1 MEASDSWSDTGDRLA
16 VGCRR
21 IRNILQSHEIALM
34 RTLEQKI
41 SDAGPYEQRVDP
53 HILSAARKHLA
64 EAGEIDSCRR
74 SRTGPWYHL
83 HTTPEICR
91 ERRLRE
97 LVPIARE
104 IQTGNRGKRIG
115 QALEIAV
122 YRSLK
127 QTQNEHGLTF
137 LGGFPCLDDDDSRL
151 FQKEEPPSLISGR
164 SLTGNQSLDFCVVH
178 PEAGLAGIEVKN
190 TRAWIYPDSEE
201 ITETL
206 AKCCALDAV
215 PTIICRRYAYGTYSV
230 LHKCG
235 VLLFQNYNQLYPA
248 SERQLAAKASHK
260 HLLGY
265 HDIRVGNAPNP
276 RLRTFIGKHLPRT
289 LPDARIRFDQHKDL
303 LERFAARDM
312 LYEEFAARARR
323 RATGTAEDHD
333 TL

>member
-1 MEASDSWSDTGDRLA
+1 
-16 VGCRR
+16 
-21 IRNILQSHEIALM
+21 M

-53 HILSAARKHLA
+53 HMLSAARKHLA
-64 EAGEIDSCRR
+64 EVGEIDSCKRPP
-74 SRTGPWYHL
+74 TGPWYYL
-83 HTTPEICR
+83 RRTPEFCR
-91 ERRLRE
+91 ESRLRE
-97 LVPIARE
+97 LVPIAQE

-122 YRSLK
+122 YKSLK
-127 QTQNEHGLTF
+127 QTQKEHGLIF
-137 LGGFPCLDDDDSRL
+137 LGGFPDLDDDDSRL
-151 FQKEEPPSLISGR
+151 FQKEEPPSMISGR

-206 AKCCALDAV
+206 SKCCTLDAV

-248 SERQLAAKASHK
+248 SERQLAEKACHK
-260 HLLGY
+260 RLLGY
-265 HDIRVGNAPNP
+265 HDIRVGNDPSP
-276 RLRTFIGKHLPRT
+276 RLCTFIGKHLPHI
-289 LPDARIRFDQHKDL
+289 LPDARTRFDQYKDL
-303 LERFAARDM
+303 LGMFATKEM
-312 LYEEFAARARR
+312 PYEEFAARARR
-323 RATGTAEDHD
+323 RDTGAPEDHD
-333 TL
+333 LTI